1 VDCSKIYINMCEKAR
16 EIQSSKREH
25 GDLIVLKGWE
35 YLVGYDVWWL
45 ENYDNGETCEQ
56 WVSGYWWGSDNPT
69 FYGARCIFLPRQD
82 QLQEMLISKIGGNH
96 ISLLSSLVQSDLLNQ
111 AGLGHYVTSSL
122 YHHTESMEQLWLAF
136 VMLELYNKKWD
147 GTKWTK

>member
-25 GDLIVLKGWE
+25 GDLIVLKGQE
-35 YLVGYDVWWL
+35 YLVGY
-45 ENYDNGETCEQ
+45 
-56 WVSGYWWGSDNPT
+56 WVSGYWDSDNPT

-82 QLQEMLISKIGGNH
+82 QLQGKLGDNIIAWCSLFFEWIVESLEPIG
-96 ISLLSSLVQSDLLNQ
+96 IYASD
-111 AGLGHYVTSSL
+111 
-122 YHHTESMEQLWLAF
+122 EFDSMEQLWLAF

-147 GTKWTK
+147 GTKWIK

>member
-1 VDCSKIYINMCEKAR
+1 MDTSKEYINMCEKAR

-25 GDLIVLKGWE
+25 GDLIVLKGQE

-56 WVSGYWWGSDNPT
+56 WVSGYWDSDNPT

-82 QLQEMLISKIGGNH
+82 QLQGKLGDNIIAWCSLFFEWIVESLEPIG
-96 ISLLSSLVQSDLLNQ
+96 IYASD
-111 AGLGHYVTSSL
+111 
-122 YHHTESMEQLWLAF
+122 EFDSMEQLWLAF

-147 GTKWTK
+147 GTKWIK